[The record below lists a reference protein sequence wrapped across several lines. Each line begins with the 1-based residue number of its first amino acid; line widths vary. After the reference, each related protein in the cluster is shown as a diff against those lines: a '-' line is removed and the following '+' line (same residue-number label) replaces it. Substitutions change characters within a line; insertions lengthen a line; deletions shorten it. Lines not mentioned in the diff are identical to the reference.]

1 MPYDNLIPD
10 STGRGFTR
18 ISRQGVGHSKATVAT
33 SDREAQTMTRMTTG
47 TGAKKKT
54 CWRIAVLLA
63 CAAIGVGMA
72 EAHSLILSAN
82 KVID

>member
-1 MPYDNLIPD
+1 
-10 STGRGFTR
+10 
-18 ISRQGVGHSKATVAT
+18 
-33 SDREAQTMTRMTTG
+33 MTRMTTG